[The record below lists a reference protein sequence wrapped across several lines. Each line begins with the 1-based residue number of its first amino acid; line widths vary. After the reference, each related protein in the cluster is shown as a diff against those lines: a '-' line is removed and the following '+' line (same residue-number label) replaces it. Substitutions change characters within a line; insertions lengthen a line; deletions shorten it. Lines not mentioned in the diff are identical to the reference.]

1 MNKLEET
8 LVKYAKL
15 DRMLRIYESLTM
27 MGDYINSE
35 NDLESLKRFK
45 QVLEEV
51 IVVVEARQDLLK
63 FKEKASMN

>member
-51 IVVVEARQDLLK
+51 IVVVDARQDLLK